1 MEEERAVKRKRGE
14 QMGEHKKRI
23 EFVHST
29 AARERERERER
40 EKKEKPSAGLAGIHT
55 NGTRMME
62 GLYV

>member
-40 EKKEKPSAGLAGIHT
+40 ERRKRSHQLASLAYIPT
-55 NGTRMME
+55 E
-62 GLYV
+62 LV